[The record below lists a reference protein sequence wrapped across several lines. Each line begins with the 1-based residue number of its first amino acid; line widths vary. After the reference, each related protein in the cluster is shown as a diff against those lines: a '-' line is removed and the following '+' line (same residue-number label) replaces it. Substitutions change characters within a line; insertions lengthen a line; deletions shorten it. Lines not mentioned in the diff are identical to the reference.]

1 MPLPSKR
8 PHQSDHVRPG
18 APLTQQLP
26 RLAFAAARRLVAA
39 ALAVRSVAPGRP
51 VRGGGL
57 LGRRP
62 NQGPV
67 RLLLLPP
74 WQPPA
79 GARRARARARPVR
92 GWIAAAAA
100 AAASAAAAPRADVS
114 RQVSVD
120 PLPRR
125 LRQRVCKPGAA
136 HRGALRGR
144 LGGEVGQ
151 QRGAAGVVGGEGAFN
166 IQEGP
171 PCGGVVLGGAGL
183 GIRGMRSGAPG
194 QPGFCFPERIC
205 R

>member
-1 MPLPSKR
+1 M
-8 PHQSDHVRPG
+8 SDSDEEG
-18 APLTQQLP
+18 AAPAAP
-26 RLAFAAARRLVAA
+26 RQRRNRHKFQTFAERVNEVIRESVLACKGAA
-39 ALAVRSVAPGRP
+39 
-51 VRGGGL
+51 
-57 LGRRP
+57 
-62 NQGPV
+62 
-67 RLLLLPP
+67 PP
-74 WQPPA
+74 PP
-79 GARRARARARPVR
+79 PPPP
-92 GWIAAAAA
+92 AAAA